1 MANEYTPEELVARG
15 FLITVVGIGLFIGIV
30 FLYVL

>member
-1 MANEYTPEELVARG
+1 MATEYTPEELAARG